1 MLANK
6 ESTPSPDQAILEIR
20 AGTGGVEAG
29 LFARDLHKMYLRYAQ
44 SKGWKTQELSQS
56 SGELGSI
63 REVITEVSGNNVY
76 SILKKEAGVHRVQR
90 VPQTESQ
97 GRIHTSAATVAVLP
111 KLGGAEIK
119 IPPSDLTITTF
130 RSSGPGGQNVN
141 KVETA
146 VRITHIP
153 TGVVVSSQ
161 TSRSQQRNRE
171 QAQELLASKL
181 YDMMDQQRKAKVDD
195 LRRAGV
201 GTGERSEKIKTYNF
215 PQNRLTDHRL
225 KKSWHNLERIMEGK
239 LDKVLGYR
247 TP

>member
-6 ESTPSPDQAILEIR
+6 KLAPSPNQAILEIR
-20 AGTGGVEAG
+20 AGTGGVEAA

-44 SKGWKTQELSQS
+44 SKGWKTRELSQS
-56 SGELGSI
+56 SGELGSV
-63 REVITEVSGNNVY
+63 REVVTEISGDNVY
-76 SILKKEAGVHRVQR
+76 NILKSETGVHRVQR

-111 KLGGAEIK
+111 KLGNIK
-119 IPPSDLTITTF
+119 IEIPPSDLKITTF

-171 QAQELLASKL
+171 QARELLASKL
-181 YDMMDQQRKAKVDD
+181 YNMMTQQRKAKIDD

-201 GTGERSEKIKTYNF
+201 GSGERSEKIKTYNF
-215 PQNRLTDHRL
+215 PQDRLTDHRL
-225 KKSWHNLERIMEGK
+225 KKSWHNLDKIMEGN
-239 LDKVLGYR
+239 LGPILERR
-247 TP
+247 T

>member
-6 ESTPSPDQAILEIR
+6 KLAPSPNQAILEIR
-20 AGTGGVEAG
+20 AGTGGVEAA

-44 SKGWKTQELSQS
+44 SKGWKTRELSQS
-56 SGELGSI
+56 SGELGSV
-63 REVITEVSGNNVY
+63 REVVTEISGDNVY
-76 SILKKEAGVHRVQR
+76 NILKRETGVHRVQR

-111 KLGGAEIK
+111 KLGTIK
-119 IPPSDLTITTF
+119 IEIPPSD
-130 RSSGPGGQNVN
+130 N

-171 QAQELLASKL
+171 QARELLASKL
-181 YDMMDQQRKAKVDD
+181 YNMMTQQRKAKIDD

-201 GTGERSEKIKTYNF
+201 GSGERSEKIKTYNF
-215 PQNRLTDHRL
+215 PQDRLTDHRL
-225 KKSWHNLERIMEGK
+225 KKSWHNLEKIMEGK
-239 LDKVLGYR
+239 LDKVLGR
-247 TP
+247 